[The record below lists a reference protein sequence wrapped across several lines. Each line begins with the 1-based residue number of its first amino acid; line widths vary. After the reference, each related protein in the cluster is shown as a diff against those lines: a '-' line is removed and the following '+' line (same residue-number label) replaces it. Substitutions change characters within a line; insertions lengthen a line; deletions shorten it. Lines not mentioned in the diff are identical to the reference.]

1 MTCKE
6 EGSQIDSTEKAIRK
20 CASCGKETEHE
31 LRAWSCG
38 DMEAVCLK
46 CGSSEPI
53 GDISVG

>member
-6 EGSQIDSTEKAIRK
+6 EGSQIDSTEQTIRK
-20 CASCGKETEHE
+20 CVSCGKETDHE

-46 CGSSEPI
+46 CGCSEPI
-53 GDISVG
+53 GE